1 MAAAGGIP
9 LESLDKD
16 QLKTVNFLCG
26 FIKLHDFILN
36 LTSMTFKLILL
47 INILFQFSDFL
58 QSYNKLSEICFTD
71 CVNDF
76 TTRDV
81 KKTEVKPQF
90 QYQPF

>member
-16 QLKTVNFLCG
+16 QLKTVSFLCG

-47 INILFQFSDFL
+47 IAFFFSFLISSNPTINCQRFASLIVSTILQR
-58 QSYNKLSEICFTD
+58 EM
-71 CVNDF
+71 
-76 TTRDV
+76 
-81 KKTEVKPQF
+81 
-90 QYQPF
+90 